1 MPSPFAPLSKVL
13 EIFSAGKFIIV
24 LDEHRECEA
33 DFFMLAEYVTPENI
47 NFLLT
52 HARGMI
58 CVACDKSVPARLHI
72 PLMVQKNG
80 SAHGTN
86 FCVSVDAAKGI
97 TTGISA
103 SDRAKTIALLANPK
117 SKPEDLV
124 LPGHTFPLIA
134 KSPAERFGHTESAV
148 ELAKKVKKTPVV
160 VICEI
165 LNKQGGKATKTELI
179 RLSKKLNCPFTSL
192 EILRESLI
200 S

>member
-1 MPSPFAPLSKVL
+1 MLSPFSPLPKVL
-13 EIFSAGKFIIV
+13 DRFSTGGFIMV

-33 DFFMLAEYVTPENI
+33 DFFILAEYITPENI

-58 CVACDKSVPARLHI
+58 CVACDKSIPEKLHI

-80 SAHGTN
+80 SVHGTN

-103 SDRAKTIALLANPK
+103 PDRAKTVALLADAK
-117 SKPEDLV
+117 TKPQDLV
-124 LPGHTFPLIA
+124 FPGHTFPLIA
-134 KSPAERFGHTESAV
+134 KSPTERFGHTESAV
-148 ELAKKVKKTPVV
+148 ELARKVKKRPVV

-165 LNKQGGKATKTELI
+165 LNNQGGKATKTELV
-179 RLSKKLNCPFTSL
+179 LMAKKFGCPFTSL
-192 EILRESLI
+192 AILKKSLV